1 MVQIFRQIIKVSTN
15 LAPKLLVSANELK
28 KLVKSQRVKFFSK
41 AWTNLSSTKLAMMNG
56 KLKKL
61 YEHPLFHGI
70 KTEAEAYD
78 ICKAEIQQ
86 FGKPGA
92 RTNPDGTHF
101 DPKNCYIFFLLDEG
115 EHYSPV
121 IFRYCESAENPFER
135 VPEEPEP
142 KDIHTLL
149 LTNVS

>member
-1 MVQIFRQIIKVSTN
+1 
-15 LAPKLLVSANELK
+15 
-28 KLVKSQRVKFFSK
+28 
-41 AWTNLSSTKLAMMNG
+41 MMNE

-92 RTNPDGTHF
+92 RTTPDSTHF

-115 EHYSPV
+115 DQNIIHRWFFV
-121 IFRYCESAENPFER
+121 IAKVLR
-135 VPEEPEP
+135 
-142 KDIHTLL
+142 IHSNEFGPLNFGLKIFTLFY
-149 LTNVS
+149 

>member
-1 MVQIFRQIIKVSTN
+1 
-15 LAPKLLVSANELK
+15 
-28 KLVKSQRVKFFSK
+28 
-41 AWTNLSSTKLAMMNG
+41 MMNG

-115 EHYSPV
+115 EHYSLV